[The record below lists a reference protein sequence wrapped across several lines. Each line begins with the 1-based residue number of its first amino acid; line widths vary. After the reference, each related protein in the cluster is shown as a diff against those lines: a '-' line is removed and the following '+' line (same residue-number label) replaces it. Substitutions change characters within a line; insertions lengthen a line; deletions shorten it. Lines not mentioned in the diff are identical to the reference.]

1 MVEEK
6 EEDGLVGEEV
16 EFLNTTV
23 TVSRLPTVQF
33 PEPTH
38 KSKGTR
44 LVDRW
49 NNTNAKLDHLRSLS
63 PGLRRPSS
71 AWAASPLRNRC
82 R

>member
-33 PEPTH
+33 PEPAH

-49 NNTNAKLDHLRSLS
+49 VEQS
-63 PGLRRPSS
+63 
-71 AWAASPLRNRC
+71 WII
-82 R
+82 

>member
-6 EEDGLVGEEV
+6 DEDGLVGEEV

-33 PEPTH
+33 PEPAH

-49 NNTNAKLDHLRSLS
+49 DNPTNLGTS
-63 PGLRRPSS
+63 
-71 AWAASPLRNRC
+71 
-82 R
+82 